1 MSVSCGFHNSLN
13 GDRKYNTVQISNLF
27 DGIINDGIFMSIGT
41 SMMVVA
47 NSGMSVNVGVGR
59 AWFDHTW
66 THNDAVLAK
75 TLSDSD
81 LLLNRI
87 DAVVLEVNA
96 TEAVRFNDIKIVNGT
111 PSSVPVNPTL
121 TNETAIHQYP
131 LAYVYVRAGVTE
143 ITQANI
149 TNMVGTASCPFVTGV
164 LETINID
171 SLIAQWETQWSE
183 WLTDTQN
190 DTATWTADQRASFL
204 AWVDQQRT
212 DFVAWVTVLQ
222 NDMTAFQN
230 ASETDFITWFN
241 NVKGQLSTDVAGNLQ
256 NQINAIIEQEFYIYH
271 GLMSTQT
278 DVVKDETG
286 YVSSVVET
294 SSDAVSTTTFVKTD
308 TVQTATTEI
317 VPSTGTLNYTKTSVV
332 TTTESGYTVAES
344 FISTFKA

>member
-1 MSVSCGFHNSLN
+1 
-13 GDRKYNTVQISNLF
+13 
-27 DGIINDGIFMSIGT
+27 MSIGT
-41 SMMVVA
+41 SMMGVA

-87 DAVVLEVNA
+87 DAIVLEVNA

-121 TNETAIHQYP
+121 ASEPALHQYP
-131 LAYVYVRAGVTE
+131 LAYIYVGAGVTE

-256 NQINAIIEQEFYIYH
+256 NQINAIIEQEFYRYH
-271 GLMSTQT
+271 GLMSKQT

-294 SSDAVSTTTFVKTD
+294 SSDAISTTTFTKTD
-308 TVQTATTEI
+308 NVQTATTEI

-332 TTTESGYTVAES
+332 TTTESGYAVAES

>member
-1 MSVSCGFHNSLN
+1 MSVTCGFHNSLN
-13 GDRKYNTVQISNLF
+13 GDRKYNTVQISTLF

-41 SMMVVA
+41 SMMVTA
-47 NSGMSVNVGVGR
+47 SSGMTVDVGVGR

-66 THNDAVLAK
+66 THNDAVLPK
-75 TLSDSD
+75 TISDSD

-96 TEAVRFNDIKIVNGT
+96 KEAVRFNDIKIVNGT
-111 PSSVPVNPTL
+111 PSSFPVNPTL
-121 TNETAIHQYP
+121 IKETAIHQYP
-131 LAYVYVRAGVTE
+131 LAYVYVGAGVNE
-143 ITQANI
+143 ITQVNI
-149 TNMVGTASCPFVTGV
+149 TNAVGTESCPFVTGI

-190 DTATWTADQRASFL
+190 DTATWTTDQRASFL
-204 AWVDQQRT
+204 AWAAV
-212 DFVAWVTVLQ
+212 FQ

-241 NVKGQLSTDVAGNLQ
+241 NVKYQLSTDVAGNLQ
-256 NQINAIIEQEFYIYH
+256 NQIDTIIEQEFYRYH
-271 GLMSTQT
+271 GLLSKQT

-294 SSDAVSTTTFVKTD
+294 SSDAISTTTFTKTD
-308 TVQTATTEI
+308 NVQTATTEI

-332 TTTESGYTVAES
+332 TTTESGYIVDES
-344 FISTFKA
+344 FIYTFKD